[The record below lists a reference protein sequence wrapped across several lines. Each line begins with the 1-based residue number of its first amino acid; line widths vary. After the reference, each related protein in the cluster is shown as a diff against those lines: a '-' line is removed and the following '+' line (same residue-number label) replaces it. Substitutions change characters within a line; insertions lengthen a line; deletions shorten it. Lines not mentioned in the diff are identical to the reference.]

1 LRLDYDLSNGK
12 NLLTVERNL
21 EKFKNII
28 EIKKKILNGF
38 TENSFYEEDLC
49 FNEINFLKN
58 KKNSLAQNLSN
69 LNKERYLSSSFIEKK
84 KIHLDINNFIKHHFI
99 IKSEFFKKIAKN
111 FYENKYILIPIFED
125 LLDFARL
132 IKVYSYSIKNI
143 SSDGNK
149 LEILFL
155 ELFENINFKKIND
168 SLNIFEKETLNEYIL
183 LLKKAKFD
191 KNIYIQNNFKII
203 QENIFDFS
211 KKCIQYNLDPKL
223 INLIKVNDFNLELKN
238 NNQKTKKIV
247 YCSNNIIL
255 LKYFLLK
262 IFDRENRFISK
273 IDDIIKLI
281 KAIAESLNKKIIFIN
296 EEFNFITQNVSGS
309 KSYFENQINLYLSKE
324 KTFKNEIEILEN
336 NFIDMNP
343 EIEYE
348 KEYMYLEN
356 IISVKNQICLN
367 KGILYDL
374 SKNYLKKI

>member
-1 LRLDYDLSNGK
+1 M
-12 NLLTVERNL
+12 
-21 EKFKNII
+21 
-28 EIKKKILNGF
+28 
-38 TENSFYEEDLC
+38 
-49 FNEINFLKN
+49 
-58 KKNSLAQNLSN
+58 AQNLSN